1 MDSKMTGTTQRSPA
15 IVINIILA
23 LSLVAIWV
31 AFAPARLGGK
41 VSYVIVNGISMEPGY
56 HLGDLTIMRKA
67 ATYLVGD
74 VVTYRDAEMN
84 AFIIH
89 RIIGVDQKH
98 YVLQGDN
105 NSWIDAYRPTNEE
118 IIGKLWIHIPKL
130 GKLFKWMRTP
140 LNMTLTLTLLGGI
153 LMASLMTKP
162 SKRGGSKTKAMPTAP
177 AGTLEAAT
185 YLLGTLALVFLGLSI
200 LAFIRPLTRSG
211 EKIQYQQ
218 ESHFSYSATGAP
230 IIYDTET
237 VRSGEPVFPRLT
249 CFLNI
254 AFTYNVTGD
263 QLKDVSGSYQL
274 IARVMEEQSGWQR
287 TIPMNER
294 TAFSGNSFSAGS
306 NLDLCQI
313 VSLVNTLK
321 QETGLRAS
329 NFTLEVVP
337 QVSLTA
343 NAMENQIVDSFE
355 PKLVFRFDEV
365 HFSLSVP
372 QGQEDPLY
380 SSRESSAENANLE
393 PNTLSLLGWEP
404 RIGTIRV
411 IALLGLALALGG
423 LVIVASHIFGTVH
436 QSQEALIRL
445 KYGGLL
451 VNVYERDL
459 AAASMLID
467 VTNINEL
474 AKLAERHNT
483 VILHMALNFI
493 HYYMVQCNGLTY
505 RYVFSA
511 GRRGIAEIEPPRQ
524 QVINYVSAENNVAR
538 SEPYDESFSYVINN
552 NRTTKTEVTDT
563 VILKKIRL

>member
-1 MDSKMTGTTQRSPA
+1 MTRATPRATA
-15 IVINIILA
+15 VVINTILA
-23 LSLVAIWV
+23 FSLVAIWV
-31 AFAPARLGGK
+31 AFAPTRLGGK
-41 VSYVIVNGISMEPGY
+41 VTYVIVNGISMEPGY

-67 ATYLVGD
+67 ATYQVGD

-84 AFIIH
+84 AYVIH
-89 RIIGVDQKH
+89 RIIKVDQDR

-105 NSWIDAYRPTNEE
+105 NSWIDAYHPTNQE

-130 GKLFKWMRTP
+130 GRMFKWLRSP
-140 LNMTLTLTLLGGI
+140 LNMTLALTLLGGM
-153 LMASLMTKP
+153 LMASMMPKT
-162 SKRGGSKTKAMPTAP
+162 SKRGRSNTKVMPTAS

-185 YLLGTLALVFLGLSI
+185 YLLGTLVLVFLGLSI
-200 LAFIRPLTRSG
+200 LAFLRPLTRAG
-211 EKIQYQQ
+211 ENIQYQQ
-218 ESHFSYSATGAP
+218 ESYFSYSATGAP
-230 IIYDTET
+230 LIYDTET

-254 AFTYNVTGD
+254 AFTYNVTGG
-263 QLKDVSGSYQL
+263 QLQHVSGNYQL

-287 TIPMNER
+287 TIPMNEP

-337 QVSLTA
+337 QVVMTA
-343 NAMENQIVDSFE
+343 NAMGNQITDSFE

-365 HFSLSVP
+365 HFSLSTP
-372 QGQEDPLY
+372 KEQEDPLFASQQ
-380 SSRESSAENANLE
+380 SSVENTNVES
-393 PNTLSLLGWEP
+393 NTLSFLAWEAKV
-404 RIGTIRV
+404 GTIRV
-411 IALLGLALALGG
+411 ISLLGLALSLGG
-423 LVIVASHIFGTVH
+423 LAVAALRIFGVAH

-451 VNVYERDL
+451 VNVYERNL
-459 AAASMLID
+459 APASMLVD
-467 VTNINEL
+467 VTNIDEL

-511 GRRGIAEIEPPRQ
+511 GRKGVVEIEPPHQ
-524 QVINYVSAENNVAR
+524 EVISYVDHETHMAGPELR
-538 SEPYDESFSYVINN
+538 EEELFSYVINN

>member
-1 MDSKMTGTTQRSPA
+1 MTRATQRSTA
-15 IVINIILA
+15 VVINIILA
-23 LSLVAIWV
+23 FSLVAIWV
-31 AFAPARLGGK
+31 AFAPTRLGGK
-41 VSYVIVNGISMEPGY
+41 VTYVIVNGISMEPGY

-67 ATYLVGD
+67 ATYQVGD

-84 AFIIH
+84 AYVIH
-89 RIIGVDQKH
+89 RIIKVDQDR

-105 NSWIDAYRPTNEE
+105 NSWIDAYRPTNQE

-130 GKLFKWMRTP
+130 GRMFKWLRSP
-140 LNMTLTLTLLGGI
+140 LNMTLALTLLGGM
-153 LMASLMTKP
+153 LMASMMPKT
-162 SKRGGSKTKAMPTAP
+162 SKRGRSNTKAMPTAS

-200 LAFIRPLTRSG
+200 LAFLRPLTRSG
-211 EKIQYQQ
+211 DNIQYQQ
-218 ESHFSYSATGAP
+218 ESHFSYSATGIP
-230 IIYDTET
+230 LIYDTET

-254 AFTYNVTGD
+254 AFTYNATGD
-263 QLKDVSGSYQL
+263 QLQHVSGNYQL
-274 IARVMEEQSGWQR
+274 IARVMDEQSGWQR
-287 TIPMNER
+287 TIPMNEP

-337 QVSLTA
+337 QVVMTA
-343 NAMENQIVDSFE
+343 NAMGNQITDSFE
-355 PKLVFRFDEV
+355 PRLVFRFDEV
-365 HFSLSVP
+365 HFSLSTP
-372 QGQEDPLY
+372 KEQEDPLF
-380 SSRESSAENANLE
+380 SSQQGSVENTNVES
-393 PNTLSLLGWEP
+393 NTLSFLAWEAKV
-404 RIGTIRV
+404 GTIRV
-411 IALLGLALALGG
+411 ISLLGLALSLSG
-423 LVIVASHIFGTVH
+423 LAVAAFHIFGVAH
-436 QSQEALIRL
+436 QSQEALIRM

-451 VNVYERDL
+451 VNVYERNL
-459 AAASMLID
+459 APASPLVD
-467 VTNINEL
+467 VTNIDEL
-474 AKLAERHNT
+474 AKLADRHNT

-493 HYYMVQCNGLTY
+493 HHYMVQCNGLTY

-511 GRRGIAEIEPPRQ
+511 GRKGVAEFEPPHQ
-524 QVINYVSAENNVAR
+524 EVISYVGHETHMAAPELR
-538 SEPYDESFSYVINN
+538 EEELFSYVINN